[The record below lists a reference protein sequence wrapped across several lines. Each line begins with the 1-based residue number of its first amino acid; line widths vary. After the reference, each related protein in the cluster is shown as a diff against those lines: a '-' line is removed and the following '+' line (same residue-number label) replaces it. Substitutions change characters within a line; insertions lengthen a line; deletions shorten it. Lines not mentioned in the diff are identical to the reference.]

1 MDTVTTQ
8 IPQTK
13 QTKPMKVKPKAKAK
27 AKPKKS
33 KQKTTSL
40 TKRIVLA
47 SDEGKSP
54 REIAELLGINAQ
66 TVYSVRWQEKMRRK
80 NTVGTIGT
88 EMGTEHWFQQEVAKA
103 AKQNKTETNTPTDW
117 DEIVRAYKA
126 MEAAPVN
133 EIVRAYKAMEAAPVT
148 PPPKFTFNEPHAPA
162 LLPPQTFFARIKA
175 AYTVLRGVK

>member
-13 QTKPMKVKPKAKAK
+13 QTKPMKAKPKAKAK

-126 MEAAPVN
+126 MEAAPV
-133 EIVRAYKAMEAAPVT
+133 T